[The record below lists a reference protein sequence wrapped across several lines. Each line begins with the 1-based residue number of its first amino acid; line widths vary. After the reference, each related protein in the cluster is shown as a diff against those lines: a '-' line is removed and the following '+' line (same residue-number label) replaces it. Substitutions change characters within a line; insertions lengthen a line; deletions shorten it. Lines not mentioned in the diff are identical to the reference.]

1 MFNTRQKESKRK
13 ISDRTK
19 TELLSLTYS
28 KYVSRCHTLL
38 SLFFEGIT
46 AIIFGTI
53 GIILSLVEI
62 DYIVDFNEYY
72 FLQTIRFVFFVS
84 LIYGGTIFSMW
95 LYAKQRINK
104 IIERIENLDAC

>member
-1 MFNTRQKESKRK
+1 MFKTKQKELKCD
-13 ISDRTK
+13 ISPRTE
-19 TELLSLTYS
+19 TELLCLNYS
-28 KYVSRCHTLL
+28 KYVSRGHTLL

-62 DYIVDFNEYY
+62 DYIVQFNDYY
-72 FLQTIRFVFFVS
+72 FFQTIRAVIFVC

-95 LYAKQRINK
+95 LYTKQRINK
-104 IIERIENLDAC
+104 IIKRIEKLDAC

>member
-1 MFNTRQKESKRK
+1 MFKIRQKGLKRK
-13 ISDRTK
+13 ISDRTE
-19 TELLSLTYS
+19 TELLCLTYS

-53 GIILSLVEI
+53 GIILSLVEVE
-62 DYIVDFNEYY
+62 YIVDFNEYY
-72 FLQTIRFVFFVS
+72 FLQTIRFVLFVG
-84 LIYGGTIFSMW
+84 LVYGGTIFSMW

-104 IIERIENLDAC
+104 IIKRIENLDAC